1 MFKRLA
7 ALFFL
12 GIVAAGCATES
23 VAYRE
28 RDGVRYGVTRGVFRG
43 RWWSYYE
50 RGASY
55 LAGQFYPE
63 AMADFEKALQGYTR
77 DTWRARTYGLHFVEY
92 FPNRELGIVHYHTG
106 SLDLAEQYLRRSL
119 DAVDT
124 ERAHYYLDLVTKA
137 RIQNGTVQDN
147 VAPAVNVDAPMGAL
161 VATRE
166 VPLEITAQDDVG
178 VNCVM
183 VNGKPLYQRGS
194 PEQLA
199 FSEELLLS
207 EGTQTLQL
215 EATDLADKKIAQE
228 VQVTVDLTGPTIGVF
243 APADALVTDAASV
256 AVQGVAVDK
265 NGVASVAV
273 GGQTVAESQG
283 APRLEFQSEAA
294 LTDGENLLVISARDL
309 AGNETRT
316 AIRVFRGQ
324 PQSPAA
330 RLWRL
335 QQTQPEALQVAGNG
349 AAALQLV
356 LSATPEEVPGIR
368 LKSPDPE
375 RPYRHNRT
383 LRVAGDVVTETK
395 VASLTINGEPF
406 TELTGAP
413 HESFNRRIPIDIPED
428 DSGAATVPVAI
439 VAQDE
444 SGATVSKEFQV
455 QVRPVM
461 LNSRESRMP
470 VAVLAFAGNG
480 VDAALAELLRVSTEG
495 ELVNGE
501 RFRIVDRTRLQ
512 DVLTEQQLSAALGD
526 PNQAIQLGKL
536 TPAHVF
542 LVADV
547 FPRDQQGL
555 ELKARAIST
564 ETSDVIATL
573 DAFID
578 NKDDRAK
585 VTAGCAAIVSQLTA
599 LFPRLS
605 GELLAVRQQDAA
617 AEVLVNWTPEDGVRP
632 GAYMLVVR
640 EEEPWIDEATGEV
653 LAPGEYIEVGRAKVQ
668 SVQSSGARAKTVE
681 TTEEGTPLEKGMPA
695 ITM

>member
-1 MFKRLA
+1 MYKRLA

-12 GIVAAGCATES
+12 GVVAAGCATES

-55 LAGQFYPE
+55 LAGQFHEE
-63 AMADFEKALQGYTR
+63 AQADFERALQGYTR

-92 FPNRELGIVHYHTG
+92 FPNRELGVVYYQTG
-106 SLDLAEQYLRRSL
+106 NLELAEQFLRRSL

-124 ERAHYYLDLVTKA
+124 ERAHYYLDLVTRA
-137 RIQNGTVQDN
+137 RIQDGTVQDT
-147 VAPAVNVDAPMGAL
+147 VAPAVSVDTPMGAL

-166 VPLEITAQDDVG
+166 MQLEITAQDDVG
-178 VNCVM
+178 VNRVT
-183 VNGKPLYQRGS
+183 VNGRPLYQRGS
-194 PEQLA
+194 PGQLA
-199 FSEELLLS
+199 FSEEVILT
-207 EGTQTLQL
+207 EGAQTLQL
-215 EATDLADKKIAQE
+215 EALDLADKKFAQD
-228 VQVTVDLTGPTIGVF
+228 VQVTVDLTGPTVGVF
-243 APADALVTDAASV
+243 APADALVTDAATV
-256 AVQGVAVDK
+256 LVQGAAVDK
-265 NGVASVAV
+265 YGVASVAV
-273 GGQTVAESQG
+273 GGQAVAETQS
-283 APRLEFQSEAA
+283 APRLEFQREVPLS
-294 LTDGENLLVISARDL
+294 DGENIVVIAARDL

-335 QQTQPEALQVAGNG
+335 QQTQPESLRVAGNG
-349 AAALQLV
+349 AGMLQLV
-356 LSATPEEVPGIR
+356 LTATPEEVPGIS
-368 LKSPDPE
+368 LKSPDPD

-383 LRVAGDVVTETK
+383 LRIAGDVVTETK

-406 TELTGAP
+406 AELTGAP
-413 HESFNRRIPIDIPED
+413 HESFNRRIPIDMPED
-428 DSGAATVPVAI
+428 DGATATVPVSI

-444 SGATVSKEFQV
+444 GGATISREFQV

-480 VDAALAELLRVSTEG
+480 VDPALAELLRVSTES
-495 ELVNGE
+495 EMVNGE

-526 PNQAIQLGKL
+526 PNEAIQLGKL
-536 TPAHVF
+536 TPAQVF

-585 VTAGCAAIVSQLTA
+585 VAAGCAAIVSQLA
-599 LFPRLS
+599 ELFPRLS
-605 GELLAVRQQDAA
+605 GELLAVRPQDAG

-640 EEEPWIDEATGEV
+640 EEEPWVDEATGEV
-653 LAPGEYIEVGRAKVQ
+653 LAPGEYVEVGRAKVQ

-681 TTEEGTPLEKGMPA
+681 TTEEGTQLEKGMPA